1 MCHMPPMRRPHE
13 HSIMSSRLLAALALL
28 ALPASI
34 PAQQRA
40 PSTKAVFT
48 QTAVL
53 AGGCFWGVEAVY
65 EHTKGVVDVVS
76 GFAGGDRANPASAKL
91 PPAESVRITYDPS
104 RITYEEILK
113 IFFSVVHDPTQL
125 NRQGPDV
132 GPQYRSA
139 IFFSDRKQETAA
151 RSYIAGLAKSKAFPK
166 PIVTEVAPL
175 GAFRAAEDYHQD
187 FVANNP
193 KDPYVV
199 YHDLPKLA
207 HLKSSFPA
215 FFVAR

>member
-1 MCHMPPMRRPHE
+1 M
-13 HSIMSSRLLAALALL
+13 
-28 ALPASI
+28 

-40 PSTKAVFT
+40 PSPKSVFT

-76 GFAGGDRANPASAKL
+76 GFANGDRPTPPSGKI

-104 RITYEEILK
+104 RITYEQILE

-139 IFFSDRKQETAA
+139 IFFSDRKQEAAA
-151 RSYIAGLAKSKAFPK
+151 RSYITELAKSKAFPK

-175 GAFRAAEDYHQD
+175 GAFRVADDYHQN

-207 HLKSSFPA
+207 RLKSSFPA

>member
-1 MCHMPPMRRPHE
+1 
-13 HSIMSSRLLAALALL
+13 MSTRLIAALALVLVPCL
-28 ALPASI
+28 AAAQEKPAS
-34 PAQQRA
+34 
-40 PSTKAVFT
+40 TKSVFT

-65 EHTKGVVDVVS
+65 EHTKGIVDVVS
-76 GFAGGDRANPASAKL
+76 GYAGGDRGTRPGLAKA
-91 PPAESVRITYDPS
+91 PNAESVRITFDPS
-104 RITYEEILK
+104 LISYEQILK
-113 IFFSVVHDPTQL
+113 VFFSVVHDPTQL

-139 IFFSDRKQETAA
+139 IFFSNPKQEAA
-151 RSYIAGLAKSKAFPK
+151 AKAYIAQLMKSKAFPR

-175 GAFRAAEDYHQD
+175 AAFNVAEEYHQN

-193 KDPYVV
+193 KHPYVV

-207 HLKSSFPA
+207 QLKSSFPA
-215 FFVAR
+215 LFTAR

>member
-1 MCHMPPMRRPHE
+1 MTT
-13 HSIMSSRLLAALALL
+13 RLIATLVLI
-28 ALPASI
+28 ALPVSV
-34 PAQQRA
+34 PAQQKTPA
-40 PSTKAVFT
+40 AKSVFT

-65 EHTKGVVDVVS
+65 EHTKGIVDVVS
-76 GFAGGDRANPASAKL
+76 GYANGDGAAAIAGKTR
-91 PPAESVRITYDPS
+91 PAESVRITFDPS
-104 RITYEEILK
+104 RISYEQVLK
-113 IFFSVVHDPTQL
+113 IFFSVAHDPTQL

-139 IFFSDRKQETAA
+139 IFFSDATQEKAA
-151 RSYIAGLAKSKAFPK
+151 RAQIAELSRSKAFPK

-175 GAFRAAEDYHQD
+175 AAFRVAEEYHQN

-215 FFVAR
+215 LFVVR

>member
-1 MCHMPPMRRPHE
+1 M
-13 HSIMSSRLLAALALL
+13 MSTRLVAALALL
-28 ALPASI
+28 AFPSSLL
-34 PAQQRA
+34 AQQQA
-40 PSTKAVFT
+40 PSAKSVFT

-65 EHTKGVVDVVS
+65 EHTKGIVDVVS
-76 GFAGGDRANPASAKL
+76 GFASGDRVTPASGKI

-104 RITYEEILK
+104 RITYEQILE
-113 IFFSVVHDPTQL
+113 IFFSVAHDPTQL

-139 IFFSDRKQETAA
+139 IYFSDRKQEAAA
-151 RSYIAGLAKSKAFPK
+151 RSYIAQLAKSKAFPK

-175 GAFRAAEDYHQD
+175 GAFRVADDYHQN

-207 HLKSSFPA
+207 RLKSSFPA
-215 FFVAR
+215 FFVPR

>member
-1 MCHMPPMRRPHE
+1 MTD
-13 HSIMSSRLLAALALL
+13 RLILAFALL
-28 ALPASI
+28 ALPGTTY
-34 PAQQRA
+34 AQQKPGA
-40 PSTKAVFT
+40 VKAAFT

-76 GFAGGDRANPASAKL
+76 GYAGGDKGSANYEEVGGGNTRH
-91 PPAESVRITYDPS
+91 AESVRITFDPS
-104 RITYEEILK
+104 QISYEQILK

-125 NRQGPDV
+125 NRQGPDI

-139 IFFSDRKQETAA
+139 IFYSNAEQQAA
-151 RSYIAGLAKSKAFPK
+151 AKSFIASLTGAKAFPK

-175 GAFRAAEDYHQD
+175 KGFFMAEQYHQD

-193 KDPYVV
+193 KHPYVV
-199 YHDLPKLA
+199 YHDLPKLER
-207 HLKSSFPA
+207 LKSGFPQV
-215 FFVAR
+215 FVAR

>member
-1 MCHMPPMRRPHE
+1 
-13 HSIMSSRLLAALALL
+13 MSTRLIPAFALL
-28 ALPASI
+28 ALPSLVS
-34 PAQQRA
+34 AQQKT
-40 PSTKAVFT
+40 PSAKSVFT

-65 EHTKGVVDVVS
+65 EHTKGIVDVVS
-76 GFAGGDRANPASAKL
+76 GYASGDRATTGTDKTR
-91 PPAESVRITYDPS
+91 PAESVRITFDPS
-104 RITYEEILK
+104 RISYEQILK
-113 IFFSVVHDPTQL
+113 IFFSVAHDPTQL
-125 NRQGPDV
+125 DRQGPDV

-139 IFFSDRKQETAA
+139 IFFSDAAQEKAA
-151 RSYIAGLAKSKAFPK
+151 RAHIAELSRSRAFPK

-175 GAFRAAEDYHQD
+175 AAFRVAEEYHQN

-215 FFVAR
+215 LFIAR

>member
-1 MCHMPPMRRPHE
+1 MTD
-13 HSIMSSRLLAALALL
+13 RLILALALL
-28 ALPASI
+28 SLPGTAY
-34 PAQQRA
+34 AQQKPGA
-40 PSTKAVFT
+40 VKAAFT

-76 GFAGGDRANPASAKL
+76 GYAGGDKGSANYEAVGGGSTKH
-91 PPAESVRITYDPS
+91 AESVRITFDPS
-104 RITYEEILK
+104 QISYEQILK

-125 NRQGPDV
+125 NRQGPDI

-139 IFFSDRKQETAA
+139 IFYSSAEQQSAA
-151 RSYIAGLAKSKAFPK
+151 RAFIASLTEAKIFPK

-175 GAFRAAEDYHQD
+175 KGFFMAEQYHQD

-193 KDPYVV
+193 RHPYVV
-199 YHDLPKLA
+199 YHDLPKLER
-207 HLKSSFPA
+207 LKSGFPQV
-215 FFVAR
+215 FVAR

>member
-1 MCHMPPMRRPHE
+1 M
-13 HSIMSSRLLAALALL
+13 MSTRLLAAFALL
-28 ALPASI
+28 AFPASM
-34 PAQQRA
+34 PAQQPA
-40 PSTKAVFT
+40 PSAKSVFT

-76 GFAGGDRANPASAKL
+76 GFANGDRTTTATGKTPS
-91 PPAESVRITYDPS
+91 AESVRITYDPS
-104 RITYEEILK
+104 RISYEQILE

-139 IFFSDRKQETAA
+139 IFFSDRKQEAAA
-151 RSYIAGLAKSKAFPK
+151 RSYIAQLAKAKAFPK

-175 GAFRAAEDYHQD
+175 GAFRVADDYHQN

-207 HLKSSFPA
+207 RLKSSFPA

>member
-1 MCHMPPMRRPHE
+1 MTD
-13 HSIMSSRLLAALALL
+13 RLILAFALL
-28 ALPASI
+28 ALPGTAH
-34 PAQQRA
+34 AQQK
-40 PSTKAVFT
+40 PGAVKSAFT

-76 GFAGGDRANPASAKL
+76 GYAGGDKGSANYEAVGGGSTRH
-91 PPAESVRITYDPS
+91 AESVRITFDPS
-104 RITYEEILK
+104 QISYEQILK

-125 NRQGPDV
+125 NRQGPDI

-139 IFFSDRKQETAA
+139 IFYSNAEQQSAA
-151 RSYIAGLAKSKAFPK
+151 KTFIASLTQAKTFPK

-175 GAFRAAEDYHQD
+175 KGFFMAEQYHQD

-193 KDPYVV
+193 KHPYVV
-199 YHDLPKLA
+199 YHDLPKLER
-207 HLKSSFPA
+207 LKSGFPQV
-215 FFVAR
+215 FVSR

>member
-1 MCHMPPMRRPHE
+1 M
-13 HSIMSSRLLAALALL
+13 MSTRLVAALALL
-28 ALPASI
+28 VLPTGML
-34 PAQQRA
+34 AQQRA
-40 PSTKAVFT
+40 PSAKSVFT

-65 EHTKGVVDVVS
+65 EHTKGIVDVVS
-76 GFAGGDRANPASAKL
+76 GFAGGDRTAASSGKAPA
-91 PPAESVRITYDPS
+91 AESVRITYDPS
-104 RITYEEILK
+104 RITYEQILE

-139 IFFSDRKQETAA
+139 IFFSDPKQETAA
-151 RSYIAGLAKSKAFPK
+151 KAYIARLSKAKAFPK
-166 PIVTEVAPL
+166 PIVTEVSPL
-175 GAFRAAEDYHQD
+175 GAFRVAEDYHQD

-199 YHDLPKLA
+199 YHDLPRLA
-207 HLKSSFPA
+207 RYKSSYPA

>member
-1 MCHMPPMRRPHE
+1 MTT
-13 HSIMSSRLLAALALL
+13 RLIATFALL
-28 ALPASI
+28 ALPSMV
-34 PAQQRA
+34 PAQQKT
-40 PSTKAVFT
+40 PSAKSVFT

-65 EHTKGVVDVVS
+65 EHTKGIVDVVS
-76 GFAGGDRANPASAKL
+76 GYASGDGAAAIAGK
-91 PPAESVRITYDPS
+91 PAESVRITFDPS
-104 RITYEEILK
+104 RISYEQILK
-113 IFFSVVHDPTQL
+113 IFFSVAHDPTQL

-139 IFFSDRKQETAA
+139 IFFSDATQEKAA
-151 RSYIAGLAKSKAFPK
+151 RAHIAELSRSKAFPK
-166 PIVTEVAPL
+166 PIVTAVAPL
-175 GAFRAAEDYHQD
+175 AAFRVAEEYHQN

-207 HLKSSFPA
+207 HLKSTFPA
-215 FFVAR
+215 LFVAR

>member
-1 MCHMPPMRRPHE
+1 VK
-13 HSIMSSRLLAALALL
+13 AA
-28 ALPASI
+28 
-34 PAQQRA
+34 
-40 PSTKAVFT
+40 FT

-65 EHTKGVVDVVS
+65 EHTKGIVDVVS
-76 GFAGGDRANPASAKL
+76 GYAGGDRGARGGPGKA
-91 PPAESVRITYDPS
+91 PHAESVRITFDPS
-104 RITYEEILK
+104 LISYDQILK

-139 IFFSDRKQETAA
+139 IFFSDAKQETAA
-151 RSYIAGLAKSKAFPK
+151 KAYIAQLTKARTFPQ

-175 GAFRAAEDYHQD
+175 GAFSVAEAFHQD

-193 KDPYVV
+193 KHPYVV

-207 HLKSSFPA
+207 RLKSSFPE
-215 FFVAR
+215 FFAAR